1 MQAAITMPTGE
12 LMISR
17 RTFIQHSSYALA
29 GAACMNAYLAQAAA
43 STGPLGLPIGI
54 QLYTV
59 REETAKDLN
68 GTLKKLAAD
77 GFGEV
82 ELAGY
87 YGKSAKELRAFLN
100 GFGLTAPSTHQGLT
114 DLLADTQK
122 KIDFLAELGVQNVV
136 VPFPAVPDN
145 RFDKVPRDA
154 PQNIVNSTTLDDW
167 KWIAE
172 QLNRI
177 GAMTKKVGIRTGY
190 HNHNLEFRRIGNDMI
205 LDKLIEWTDPQLVT
219 MELDLGWVVAAGLD
233 PIAYVK
239 KHSKR
244 VSMLHVK
251 DIKPGTKPRVD
262 KVETDTTEVGSGQI
276 NWKGLFSSLDKS
288 QIKHFFVEQENFDK
302 PVMESVKISHDF
314 LS

>member
-1 MQAAITMPTGE
+1 
-12 LMISR
+12 MISR
-17 RTFIQHSSYALA
+17 RAFIQHSSFALA
-29 GAACMNAYLAQAAA
+29 GAACMNTYLAHGAA

-68 GTLKKLAAD
+68 GTLEKLASY
-77 GFGEV
+77 GYSEV

-100 GFGLTAPSTHQGLT
+100 GFGLSAPSAHQGLT
-114 DLLADTQK
+114 DLLVDTQK
-122 KIDFLAELGVQNVV
+122 KIDFVAELGVQNLV

-145 RFDKVPRDA
+145 RFDKVARDA
-154 PQNIVNSTTLDDW
+154 PKNIENSTTLADW

-172 QLNRI
+172 QLNKI
-177 GAMTKKVGIRTGY
+177 GAMTKKAGIRTGY
-190 HNHNLEFRRIGNDMI
+190 HNHNLEFRRIDGDMI
-205 LDKLIEWTDPQLVT
+205 MDKLIEWTDPQLVT
-219 MELDLGWVVAAGLD
+219 IELDLGWVVAAGLD
-233 PIAYVK
+233 PIAYTK

-251 DIKPGTKPRVD
+251 DVKAGVKPLVD
-262 KVETDTTEVGSGQI
+262 KVKTNTTEVGSGQI
-276 NWKGLFSSLDKS
+276 NWKALFSSLDKS
-288 QIKHFFVEQENFDK
+288 QIKHYFVEQENFDK

-314 LS
+314 LSKLKV

>member
-1 MQAAITMPTGE
+1 MT
-12 LMISR
+12 
-17 RTFIQHSSYALA
+17 
-29 GAACMNAYLAQAAA
+29 QAAA
-43 STGPLGLPIGI
+43 TTGPLGLPIGI

-68 GTLKKLAAD
+68 GTLQKLASY
-77 GFGEV
+77 GYGEV

-87 YGKSAKELRAFLN
+87 YGKSAKELRSFLN

-114 DLLADTQK
+114 DLLVDTQK
-122 KIDFLAELGVQNVV
+122 KVDFAAELGVQNLV

-154 PQNIVNSTTLDDW
+154 PQNIVNSTTLADW

-172 QLNRI
+172 QLNKI

-190 HNHNLEFRRIGNDMI
+190 HNHNLEFRSIEGKRI
-205 LDKLIEWTDPQLVT
+205 LDQLIEWTDPQLVT
-219 MELDLGWVVAAGLD
+219 FELDLGWVVAAGLD

-239 KHSKR
+239 QHSKR

-251 DIKPGTKPRVD
+251 DVKAGVKPLVD
-262 KVETDTTEVGSGQI
+262 KVETNTTEVGSGQI
-276 NWKGLFSSLDKS
+276 NWKALFGSLDKS
-288 QIKHFFVEQENFDK
+288 QIKHYFVEQENFDM
-302 PVMESVKISHDF
+302 PVMQSVKVSHDF
-314 LS
+314 LSKLKV